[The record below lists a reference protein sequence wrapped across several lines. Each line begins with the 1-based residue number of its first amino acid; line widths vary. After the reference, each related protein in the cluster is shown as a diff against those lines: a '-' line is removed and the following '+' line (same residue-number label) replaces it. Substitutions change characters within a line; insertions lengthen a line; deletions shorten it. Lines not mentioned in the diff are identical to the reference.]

1 MRSEGCGGGDG
12 DGDWGVVRRVCRAD
26 TVASFLRYSAAAA
39 VGVYYV
45 ILKAGFIVAES
56 G

>member
-1 MRSEGCGGGDG
+1 MRSEGCGGS
-12 DGDWGVVRRVCRAD
+12 DGDWIVVSRVSCAD
-26 TVASFLRYSAAAA
+26 TVASFLGYSAAAA

-45 ILKAGFIVAES
+45 ILETGLIVAEE